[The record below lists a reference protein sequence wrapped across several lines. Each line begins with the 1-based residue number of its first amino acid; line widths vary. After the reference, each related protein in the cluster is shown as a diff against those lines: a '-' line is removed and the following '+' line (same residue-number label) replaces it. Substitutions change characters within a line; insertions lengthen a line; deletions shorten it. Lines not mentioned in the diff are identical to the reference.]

1 MAATEK
7 DIAHWTARV
16 AELEQQLDAATK
28 LSKINM
34 IAGEL
39 MCSRKALKDAKA
51 KPGSAVRHPKH
62 ASSPP
67 SARRSVSNAGELV
80 SSSG

>member
-34 IAGEL
+34 I
-39 MCSRKALKDAKA
+39 D
-51 KPGSAVRHPKH
+51 VHPEGIEG
-62 ASSPP
+62 
-67 SARRSVSNAGELV
+67 RQG
-80 SSSG
+80 